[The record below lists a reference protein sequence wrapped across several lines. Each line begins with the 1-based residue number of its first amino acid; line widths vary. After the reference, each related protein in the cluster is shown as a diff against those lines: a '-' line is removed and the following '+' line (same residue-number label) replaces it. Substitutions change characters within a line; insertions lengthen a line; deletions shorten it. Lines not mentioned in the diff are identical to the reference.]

1 MATQDQISQFLT
13 AFYQSWNSSIQD
25 RQAYNTAIAVA
36 ETKTGLI
43 VGRSNGIDGNLI
55 SPDVIPTFASLTAG
69 INPPSSAAMIAA
81 QAQLARED
89 AANPG
94 APAPPV
100 QTVQTTDGRIVT
112 KLITEPTNARATPSE
127 QTGALTS
134 GIDANTVPLTISQ
147 SISSPPATGPL
158 PSPPFFNP
166 TQDPMQQAQAA
177 RIAAGLPFAT
187 TTTTSSLQGPPNLYQ
202 SLSGISNSGTQVGVG
217 AGNDDTVQPTTNAT
231 QNRLSE
237 LYGGPNAAIIPQD
250 NVLDQYASY
259 TYSLSWYLMDPKTYS
274 NLILLPNRNLTGY
287 YLLAQSGGAPVQN
300 AVATNGAAATA
311 AGFVQAPGELG
322 RGTVGVGRNPF
333 FPLDYYLD
341 NFEFDTTYPA
351 GPGSGGATTL
361 SEIKF
366 TVTEPNGIS
375 LLKNLYSAV
384 NDVYTNAGLVTSST
398 PVNHLAAQYCMI
410 IRFYGYDSAGNLVQP
425 IAQRSG
431 VTDRSAVVE
440 KFIPF
445 TITGIDFKVANRLVE
460 YTINAAPVPMVV
472 NYSTIRGSIPQNFT
486 FNGATVKDMLVG
498 SITQP
503 TASNAAGDQTR
514 NSVPIQS
521 SPPGSNNVQDPQ
533 QRAQAQLN
541 AIGNNGWGEG

>member
-43 VGRSNGIDGNLI
+43 VGRSNGNDGNLI

-69 INPPSSAAMIAA
+69 INPPSSAALIAA

-89 AANPG
+89 NANPG

-100 QTVQTTDGRIVT
+100 QTVQTVDGRIVT
-112 KLITEPTNARATPSE
+112 KLIAEPTNARAIPSE
-127 QTGALTS
+127 QTGVLTT
-134 GIDANTVPLTISQ
+134 GTNANTVPITVSQ
-147 SISSPPATGPL
+147 AIPSPPATGPL
-158 PSPPFFNP
+158 PFNP
-166 TQDPMQQAQAA
+166 VQDPMQQAQAA

-187 TTTTSSLQGPPNLYQ
+187 TTTPTSSLQGPPNLYQ
-202 SLSGISNSGTQVGVG
+202 SLSGISNSGTQAGVG

-250 NVLDQYASY
+250 NILDQYASY

-274 NLILLPNRNLTGY
+274 DLILLPNRNLTGY

-300 AVATNGAAATA
+300 AVPTQT
-311 AGFVQAPGELG
+311 G
-322 RGTVGVGRNPF
+322 RTSTVGVGRNPF

-341 NFEFDTTYPA
+341 NLEFDNFYP
-351 GPGSGGATTL
+351 GTPGSGGATQL
-361 SEIKF
+361 STVNF

-384 NDVYTNAGLVTSST
+384 TDVYSTMNVSTPGT
-398 PVNHLAAQYCMI
+398 PVNYLSAQYCMV

-445 TITGIDFKVANRLVE
+445 TITGIDFKVANKLVE
-460 YTINAAPVPMVV
+460 YSIKGAGIPQVN

-503 TASNAAGDQTR
+503 TASNTAGDQTR
-514 NSVPIQS
+514 NNIPIQS

-533 QRAQAQLN
+533 QQAQAKLN

>member
-1 MATQDQISQFLT
+1 M
-13 AFYQSWNSSIQD
+13 
-25 RQAYNTAIAVA
+25 A

>member
-1 MATQDQISQFLT
+1 
-13 AFYQSWNSSIQD
+13 
-25 RQAYNTAIAVA
+25 
-36 ETKTGLI
+36 
-43 VGRSNGIDGNLI
+43 
-55 SPDVIPTFASLTAG
+55 
-69 INPPSSAAMIAA
+69 
-81 QAQLARED
+81 
-89 AANPG
+89 
-94 APAPPV
+94 
-100 QTVQTTDGRIVT
+100 
-112 KLITEPTNARATPSE
+112 
-127 QTGALTS
+127 
-134 GIDANTVPLTISQ
+134 
-147 SISSPPATGPL
+147 
-158 PSPPFFNP
+158 
-166 TQDPMQQAQAA
+166 MQQAQAA

-187 TTTTSSLQGPPNLYQ
+187 TTSLQGPPNLYQ
-202 SLSGISNSGTQVGVG
+202 SLSGISNSGTQAGVG

-237 LYGGPNAAIIPQD
+237 LYGGPNAAIIPQN
-250 NVLDQYASY
+250 NVLDQYSSY
-259 TYSLSWYLMDPKTYS
+259 TYSLSWYLMDPKTYGD
-274 NLILLPNRNLTGY
+274 LILLPNRNLTGY

-300 AVATNGAAATA
+300 AVPTQTGIPGGGGA
-311 AGFVQAPGELG
+311 
-322 RGTVGVGRNPF
+322 GTIGVGRNPF

-351 GPGSGGATTL
+351 TPGSGGATTL

-375 LLKNLYSAV
+375 LLKNLYNAV
-384 NDVYTNAGLVTSST
+384 NDVYTKAGLVTPST
-398 PVNHLAAQYCMI
+398 PVNHLAAQYCMV
-410 IRFYGYDSAGNLVQP
+410 IRFYGYDSAGNLVQAN
-425 IAQRSG
+425 AQRSG

-460 YTINAAPVPMVV
+460 YTINASPVEMIV

-503 TASNAAGDQTR
+503 TASTAAGDQTR

-521 SPPGSNNVQDPQ
+521 SPPGNNNVQDPQ

>member
-1 MATQDQISQFLT
+1 MATQVQISQFLT

-25 RQAYNTAIAVA
+25 RRAYNTAIAVA

-43 VGRSNGIDGNLI
+43 VGRSNGNDGNLI

-69 INPPSSAAMIAA
+69 INPPSSAATITA
-81 QAQLARED
+81 QAQLARDD
-89 AANPG
+89 AANPSS
-94 APAPPV
+94 PAPPV
-100 QTVQTTDGRIVT
+100 QTVQTVDGRIVT
-112 KLITEPTNARATPSE
+112 KLIIEPTNARATPSE
-127 QTGALTS
+127 QTGALTA
-134 GIDANTVPLTISQ
+134 GIDATAVPLTVSQ
-147 SISSPPATGPL
+147 SI
-158 PSPPFFNP
+158 PSPQTSGLLPNTPFLDPAQRANFN
-166 TQDPMQQAQAA
+166 Q
-177 RIAAGLPFAT
+177 
-187 TTTTSSLQGPPNLYQ
+187 LQNQGA
-202 SLSGISNSGTQVGVG
+202 SGNTAPRNSGTQIGVG
-217 AGNDDTVQPTTNAT
+217 AGNDDAVQPTTNT
-231 QNRLSE
+231 TRNRLSE
-237 LYGGPNAAIIPQD
+237 LYGGANAAIIPQD

-259 TYSLSWYLMDPKTYS
+259 TYSLSWYLLDPKTYS

-300 AVATNGAAATA
+300 AVATNSAAATT

-341 NFEFDTTYPA
+341 NLEFDNFYP
-351 GPGSGGATTL
+351 GTPGSGGATKL
-361 SEIKF
+361 STVNF

-384 NDVYTNAGLVTSST
+384 TDVYNTMNVATPGE
-398 PVNHLAAQYCMI
+398 PVNYLSAQYCMV
-410 IRFYGYDSAGNLVQP
+410 IRFYGYDTAGNLVQP

-460 YTINAAPVPMVV
+460 YSIKGAGIEQVN

-486 FNGATVKDMLVG
+486 FNGATVQDILVG

-503 TASNAAGDQTR
+503 TASTAAGDQTR
-514 NSVPIQS
+514 NNVPIQS
-521 SPPGSNNVQDPQ
+521 SPPGNNNVQDPA
-533 QRAQAQLN
+533 QRAQATGV
-541 AIGNNGWGEG
+541 IP